1 MIPNFTV
8 YLFYTESGDGVCSA
22 DDQQHA
28 GRAGLPDQCPRTH
41 GKARPGVC
49 PHRVVLPTAS
59 LLRKLRKKSLVK
71 DKQTIY
77 SQPIREIKSLVG

>member
-8 YLFYTESGDGVCSA
+8 YLFYTESGDGVCPA

-41 GKARPGVC
+41 RKACSGVC
-49 PHRVVLPTAS
+49 PHRVVFQTAS

-77 SQPIREIKSLVG
+77 SQPIREIKYQL